1 MMHIWL
7 HSGNFSIS
15 GLSIR
20 EFILDNDISRIGS
33 HISSIYML
41 RTDLDKMQSEYTMY
55 SKTYDNNLYFK
66 YKCSRYASQYIK
78 YGHVI

>member
-1 MMHIWL
+1 VRWSDWSGAIGYSAFRILAESGPMLRTAKTSPL

-33 HISSIYML
+33 RISSIYML
-41 RTDLDKMQSEYTMY
+41 HTDLDKM
-55 SKTYDNNLYFK
+55 
-66 YKCSRYASQYIK
+66 
-78 YGHVI
+78 